1 MNSMNAKSKES
12 FKYYALVTVEIVT
25 EIALSYIHVRNMYI
39 NCITLARKF
48 MLGGR
53 NKVNLF
59 DWSFLVLTKITL
71 HFTNCN

>member
-1 MNSMNAKSKES
+1 MNAKSKES

-48 MLGGR
+48 MLGGQ

-71 HFTNCN
+71 HFTKCN